1 MGFELQ
7 GNQRFAHR
15 GRLEI
20 MFNILSM
27 CRANSNTRKTRIM
40 YKSNLSYSQL
50 QRYLAFLVSMGL
62 LEKENVGDAEF
73 FKLTEKGDEFLK
85 EYLQIKKLLT
95 VGNALSEDPN
105 RL

>member
-1 MGFELQ
+1 LQ
-7 GNQRFAHR
+7 ENQRFAHR

-20 MFNILSM
+20 MSAILSM
-27 CRANSNTRKTRIM
+27 CNANSNTRKTRIM

-62 LEKENVGDAEF
+62 LEKENVGGTEF
-73 FKLTEKGDEFLK
+73 FKLTKKGDDFLK
-85 EYLQIKKLLT
+85 EYQQIKRLLA
-95 VGNALSEDPN
+95 VGSALSEDLN